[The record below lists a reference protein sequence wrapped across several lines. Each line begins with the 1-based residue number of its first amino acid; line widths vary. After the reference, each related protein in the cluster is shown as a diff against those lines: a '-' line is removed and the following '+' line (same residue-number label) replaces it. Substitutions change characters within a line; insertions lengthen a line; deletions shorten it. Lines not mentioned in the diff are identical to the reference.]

1 MNVID
6 NEGNNLGEISR
17 NEALN
22 IARDRELD
30 LVVVSKNGDK
40 VVARITDLAKLKYE
54 KSKKLKKN
62 KGKTVQNKEIWFKP
76 NIQERD
82 MRLKLEKAKE
92 FLEKGGVVK
101 LKLKSDKKI
110 PYTVMEETMRK
121 IIELSSEFSKPI
133 NSLSREGRDMSL
145 TIKALK

>member
-6 NEGNNLGEISR
+6 NEGVNLGLISR

-30 LVVVSKNGDK
+30 LVIVSKNGEN
-40 VVARITDLAKLKYE
+40 VVARITDLSKLKYE

-101 LKLKSDKKI
+101 LTLKADRKV
-110 PYTVMEETMRK
+110 PYNVMEETMKK
-121 IIELSSEFSKPI
+121 IIEISSEFSKPI
-133 NSLSREGRDMSL
+133 NSLSREGRHMSL